1 MHMCVGL
8 CTELNGWVPYL
19 NSTPFKYFDF
29 GRDRN
34 VEESVFFVV
43 HEYIHQV
50 CGVVI
55 LLHLHMNMPQ
65 VH

>member
-8 CTELNGWVPYL
+8 CTELNGWY
-19 NSTPFKYFDF
+19 TPLKYFDF

-43 HEYIHQV
+43 HKYIHQA
-50 CGVVI
+50 VI